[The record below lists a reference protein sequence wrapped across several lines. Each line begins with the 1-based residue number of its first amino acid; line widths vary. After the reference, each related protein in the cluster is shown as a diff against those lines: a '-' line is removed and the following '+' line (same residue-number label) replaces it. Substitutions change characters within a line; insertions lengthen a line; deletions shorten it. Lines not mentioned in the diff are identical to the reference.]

1 MWFNGFNGK
10 QRQLW
15 AQVCCFYFE
24 GEPIL
29 SGWTLGSLTELP
41 HRGEE
46 GNPCFYFSFQT
57 ARVELKNKLE
67 PGGPSVNSCANVLVW
82 CEGTEGL
89 RLERPDL
96 PYFSIVEKKK
106 KKQKREGLCQERKNT
121 TIWKLSYASVSA
133 HFTHRAHHETLRC
146 WISSPVLLLA
156 CQASFPLFVSVPQN
170 SLWPCV
176 VAKKNNFKAHAEPE
190 EVSSETSWGPNRAA
204 RYLMVELELIPA
216 PISRLET
223 PAEGRGLRGS
233 GTPTDPM
240 APGSGTRVEGRPA
253 PGSVYQPAAGPGHAY
268 SIRAWM
274 ARMVTRASCLLRPT
288 GCWLGPCRPTCPLTC
303 WEVRLRP
310 SYHFRKH
317 MTHAYW

>member
-1 MWFNGFNGK
+1 MVQVPPKMDSGTVCVQSRNYFPSCSDLAKSGCGSMGSMANNE
-10 QRQLW
+10 LW

-106 KKQKREGLCQERKNT
+106 KNRKG
-121 TIWKLSYASVSA
+121 KGS
-133 HFTHRAHHETLRC
+133 
-146 WISSPVLLLA
+146 
-156 CQASFPLFVSVPQN
+156 
-170 SLWPCV
+170 
-176 VAKKNNFKAHAEPE
+176 AKKEK
-190 EVSSETSWGPNRAA
+190 
-204 RYLMVELELIPA
+204 
-216 PISRLET
+216 
-223 PAEGRGLRGS
+223 
-233 GTPTDPM
+233 
-240 APGSGTRVEGRPA
+240 TRPFGN
-253 PGSVYQPAAGPGHAY
+253 
-268 SIRAWM
+268 
-274 ARMVTRASCLLRPT
+274 
-288 GCWLGPCRPTCPLTC
+288 
-303 WEVRLRP
+303 
-310 SYHFRKH
+310 
-317 MTHAYW
+317 

>member
-1 MWFNGFNGK
+1 MINVAEYNYIPLSPWGVNSQIKTQVWYRFPPKWTQEQFVYNHVITFHPAVATEWPSKVRMWFNGFNGK

-106 KKQKREGLCQERKNT
+106 KKTEKGRALPRKKKHDHLEIKLCVSECA
-121 TIWKLSYASVSA
+121 LYAQGA
-133 HFTHRAHHETLRC
+133 PWNFEMLDQ
-146 WISSPVLLLA
+146 LA
-156 CQASFPLFVSVPQN
+156 CIVARVSGFISFV
-170 SLWPCV
+170 C
-176 VAKKNNFKAHAEPE
+176 
-190 EVSSETSWGPNRAA
+190 VSSS
-204 RYLMVELELIPA
+204 EL
-216 PISRLET
+216 T
-223 PAEGRGLRGS
+223 VTMCRG
-233 GTPTDPM
+233 
-240 APGSGTRVEGRPA
+240 
-253 PGSVYQPAAGPGHAY
+253 
-268 SIRAWM
+268 
-274 ARMVTRASCLLRPT
+274 
-288 GCWLGPCRPTCPLTC
+288 
-303 WEVRLRP
+303 
-310 SYHFRKH
+310 
-317 MTHAYW
+317 

>member
-1 MWFNGFNGK
+1 M
-10 QRQLW
+10 
-15 AQVCCFYFE
+15 
-24 GEPIL
+24 
-29 SGWTLGSLTELP
+29 
-41 HRGEE
+41 
-46 GNPCFYFSFQT
+46 
-57 ARVELKNKLE
+57 
-67 PGGPSVNSCANVLVW
+67 
-82 CEGTEGL
+82 
-89 RLERPDL
+89 
-96 PYFSIVEKKK
+96 
-106 KKQKREGLCQERKNT
+106 
-121 TIWKLSYASVSA
+121 SA

-317 MTHAYW
+317 MRISSVIILDLSLDAFTSPDFLNVPEVHSVFVLSRLVRGDTLVLF